1 MTLPLITG
9 LYAALLALV
18 YGALGFRVGPLRVK
32 TGISMYD
39 GGNKQLALE
48 IRRHG
53 NFAEHVPFALL
64 LLALIEIDGA
74 PSLAIH
80 ILGAVLLISRV
91 LHPFGLSWEKVT
103 LPARAI
109 GAGGTQLVT
118 LLAAVWAIVQFFSH

>member
-18 YGALGFRVGPLRVK
+18 YGALGFRVGPLRVT

>member
-18 YGALGFRVGPLRVK
+18 YGALGFRVGPLRVT

-91 LHPFGLSWEKVT
+91 VHPFGLSWEKVT

-109 GAGGTQLVT
+109 GAGATQLVT
-118 LLAAVWAIVQFFSH
+118 LVAAVWAIVQFFSH